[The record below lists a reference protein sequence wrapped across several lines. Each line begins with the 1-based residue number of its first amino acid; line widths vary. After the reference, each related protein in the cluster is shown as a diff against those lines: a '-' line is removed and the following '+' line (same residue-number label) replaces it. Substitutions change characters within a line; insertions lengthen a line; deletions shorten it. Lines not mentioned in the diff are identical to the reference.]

1 MADGLNPKQEKFCQ
15 LYAETGNASQ
25 SHKDAG
31 YGISM
36 SDKTRNEEASKMVHK
51 HKIATRL
58 AELAAHHQERHNITM
73 DSITQDYLDDRGHA
87 RKADQHAV
95 AIGATEKLAKLH
107 RLLDDHSS
115 VEHQGNVNFNT
126 YFEPKPDGY

>member
-15 LYAETGNASQ
+15 LYAETGNATQ

-31 YGISM
+31 YGENM
-36 SDKTRNEEASKMVHK
+36 SDKTRNEKASLMVK
-51 HKIATRL
+51 QGKIQTRL
-58 AELAAHHQERHNITM
+58 AELAAHHQQRHDITV

-87 RKADQHAV
+87 RTAEQHAV

-107 RLLDDHSS
+107 GLIVDQAK
-115 VEHQGNVNFNT
+115 VETAHTFIQKV
-126 YFEPKPDGY
+126 YKS